1 MVRRF
6 APWLPVFLLALLVVF
21 TPWLI
26 LGVLVLPAR
35 PGRPDLP
42 MLVGG
47 CLLSIPW
54 VAVAVLA
61 RRTIKARRES
71 RAR

>member
-1 MVRRF
+1 MVSKF
-6 APWLPVFLLALLVVF
+6 APWLPVFLLAMLVVW

-26 LGVLVLPAR
+26 LGVLVLPAK

-54 VAVAVLA
+54 VALAMLA
-61 RRTIKARRES
+61 RRTIRLRRAPPS
-71 RAR
+71 R